1 MLMSAQN
8 ACLLIVDV
16 QQRLLTAMDSPRAV
30 MSGCSLMMKA
40 AGVLDVP
47 MVVTEQYPEGLGP
60 TVEPLAELAPE
71 DAFFSK
77 VHFSSAKNPAIRGKI
92 DSMKPDQVIIGGIE
106 AHVCVLQSA
115 IGLTEAGYQC
125 FVAADATSSRS
136 AANHAAAMSRLRE
149 AGVGIVTSEMIVFEW
164 LEKAG
169 SPEFRELSR
178 LLK

>member
-1 MLMSAQN
+1 MLMSAEN
-8 ACLLIVDV
+8 ACLMIVDV
-16 QQRLLTAMDSPRAV
+16 QTRLLSAMNSPRAV

-47 MVVTEQYPEGLGP
+47 IVVTEQYPEGLGP

-77 VHFSSAKNPAIRGKI
+77 IHFSSAKNTAIRGKI
-92 DSMKPDQVIIGGIE
+92 DSLKPNQVIIGGIE
-106 AHVCVLQSA
+106 AHVCVLQTA
-115 IGLTEAGYQC
+115 MGLQEAGYQC

-136 AANHAAAMSRLRE
+136 AANHAAAMSRLRD

-164 LEKAG
+164 LDKAG
-169 SPEFRELSR
+169 TPEFKELSR

>member
-1 MLMSAQN
+1 MLMNAEN

-16 QQRLLTAMDSPRAV
+16 QQRLLSAMDSPRAV
-30 MSGCSLMMKA
+30 MSGCNLMMKA

-47 MVVTEQYPEGLGP
+47 IVVTEQYPEGLGP

-92 DSMKPDQVIIGGIE
+92 DDLKPDQIIIGGIE

-115 IGLTEAGYQC
+115 IGFTEAGYQC
-125 FVAADATSSRS
+125 FVAADATSSRTAS
-136 AANHAAAMSRLRE
+136 NHAAAMSRLRE

-169 SPEFRELSR
+169 TPAFRELSR

>member
-1 MLMSAQN
+1 MLLSAEN

-77 VHFSSAKNPAIRGKI
+77 LHFSSARNPAIRGKI
-92 DSMKPDQVIIGGIE
+92 DSLKPDQVVIGGIE

-115 IGLTEAGYQC
+115 IGLKGAGYEV
-125 FVAADATSSRS
+125 FVVADATSSRS
-136 AANHAAAMSRLRE
+136 ASNHAAAMSRLRE
-149 AGVGIVTSEMIVFEW
+149 EGVDIVTSEMIVFEW

-169 SPEFRELSR
+169 TPEFKELSR

>member
-1 MLMSAQN
+1 MLLSAEN

-77 VHFSSAKNPAIRGKI
+77 LHFSSARNPAIRGKI
-92 DSMKPDQVIIGGIE
+92 DSLKPDQVVIGGIE

-115 IGLTEAGYQC
+115 IGLKEAGYEV
-125 FVAADATSSRS
+125 FVVADATSSRS
-136 AANHAAAMSRLRE
+136 ASNHAAAMSRLRE

-169 SPEFRELSR
+169 TPEFKELSR

>member
-1 MLMSAQN
+1 MLMSAEN

-16 QQRLLTAMDSPRAV
+16 QKRLLSAMDSPRAV

-47 MVVTEQYPEGLGP
+47 IVVTEQYPEGLGP
-60 TVEPLAELAPE
+60 TVEPLADLAPE

-77 VHFSSAKNPAIRGKI
+77 LHFSSARNPAIRGKFETL
-92 DSMKPDQVIIGGIE
+92 KRKQVIIGGIE

-115 IGLTEAGYQC
+115 IGLQEAGYQC
-125 FVAADATSSRS
+125 FVAADATSSRT
-136 AANHAAAMSRLRE
+136 AANHAIAMSRLRD
-149 AGVGIVTSEMIVFEW
+149 AGIGIVTSEMIVFEW

-169 SPEFRELSR
+169 TPQFKELSR

>member
-1 MLMSAQN
+1 MLMSAEN
-8 ACLLIVDV
+8 ACLMIVDV

-30 MSGCSLMMKA
+30 LSGCSLMMKA

-77 VHFSSAKNPAIRGKI
+77 IHFSSAGNVAIRGKI
-92 DSMKPDQVIIGGIE
+92 DQLKPDQVVIGGIE
-106 AHVCVLQSA
+106 AHVCVLQTA
-115 IGLTEAGYQC
+115 IGLTEAGYKC
-125 FVAADATSSRS
+125 YVAADATSSRTG
-136 AANHAAAMSRLRE
+136 ANHAAAMSRLRE
-149 AGVGIVTSEMIVFEW
+149 AGVEIVTSEMIVFEW

-169 SPEFRELSR
+169 TSEFRDLSR

>member
-1 MLMSAQN
+1 MLMRAEN

-16 QQRLLTAMDSPRAV
+16 QQRLLTAMDSPRSV
-30 MSGCSLMMKA
+30 LSGCSLMMKA

-47 MVVTEQYPEGLGP
+47 IVVTEQYPEGLGP

-92 DSMKPDQVIIGGIE
+92 DTIKPDQIVIAGIE

-115 IGLTEAGYQC
+115 LGFMEQGYQC
-125 FVAADATSSRS
+125 FVVADATSSRS
-136 AANHAAAMSRLRE
+136 PANHAAAMTRLRE

-169 SPEFRELSR
+169 TDEFRELSR